1 MLNWKH
7 VLTSVQQSFNDTRI
21 NKRKIM
27 KGTLNLS
34 FFLVSLYPLFSLLF
48 HFANTWRCL
57 SSKHF
62 YFRYSY
68 ISFLNWLCFVTIFFH
83 LKVIEIYH
91 FFFNT
96 FLGYDASFVLKVRL
110 FVIYYFSYYSP
121 FQWKRIWG
129 YSSKGLV
136 SNQTKIKKQR
146 TSARSALISWCYLC
160 VMRYFT
166 RIRPRERS
174 LLLATIIKRI

>member
-1 MLNWKH
+1 M
-7 VLTSVQQSFNDTRI
+7 F
-21 NKRKIM
+21 
-27 KGTLNLS
+27 LS
-34 FFLVSLYPLFSLLF
+34 IFLFIHFFLSYFISLILDDVSLPSTFILAIPTF
-48 HFANTWRCL
+48 H
-57 SSKHF
+57 
-62 YFRYSY
+62 
-68 ISFLNWLCFVTIFFH
+68 FLNWLCFVTIFFH

-96 FLGYDASFVLKVRL
+96 FLGYDASFVRKVRL